1 MIPKIK
7 NVNLCPKAVRLGY
20 ERARR
25 LKHSKEP
32 TSESNEINY
41 DTMAIQ
47 PDEETTELVDLV
59 GTIFATYDAAF
70 EECSQLDFGKDHN
83 WSKKSVKVRHVFK
96 Y

>member
-1 MIPKIK
+1 VSQSSI
-7 NVNLCPKAVRLGY
+7 RLGY

-32 TSESNEINY
+32 TSESNDINY

-47 PDEETTELVDLV
+47 PDKETTELVDLI
-59 GTIFATYDAAF
+59 GTIFGTYDASC
-70 EECSQLDFGKDHN
+70 EECSKLDFGKNHN
-83 WSKKSVKVRHVFK
+83 WSKKCVKVRHVFK